1 MHMLTQIIPQ
11 PVKVEPQAGEFT
23 LRSDTLIA
31 ATGEA
36 RATAGLL
43 AGWLGAATGFHL
55 TIQAELTPAQA
66 GIRLALDAGLAG
78 LGAEGYRLSVSPLG
92 VLLRAAG
99 EAGLFYAAQ
108 SLRQLFPAPIF
119 ASTPQ
124 AGVVWTAP
132 AVEIEDTPRFGWR
145 GEMLDVARHFMP
157 VEFVERSIDLLA
169 LHKMNVFH
177 WHLTDDQ
184 GWRIEIKRYPRLTE
198 VGAWRTETMVGRM
211 GRSTSGLVYDGVPHG
226 GFYSQAEIRRV
237 VAYARQRHVRV
248 VPEIEVPGHAQAAI
262 TAYPELGSGG
272 ETPEV
277 GRYWGIFTHDV
288 YNPSEATLAFLENVF
303 GEVADLFPGEYIHV
317 GGDEVL
323 KDAWKENPDVQARM
337 RELGLADEHALQ
349 SYFIRRLET
358 YLGSRGRRLIGWD
371 EILEGG
377 LAPNATVM
385 SWRGEGGGIAAT
397 QAGHDVVM
405 APNTRTY
412 FDYYQVAN
420 KETEPLEIG
429 GYVPLSMVYAYDPIP
444 AELSPEQAGHVLGT
458 QFQLWSEYLP
468 TPAAVEYMAYPRA
481 CALAEVAWSPAERK
495 DWKGFE
501 GRLGT
506 HLERLDRMKVNYRKG
521 EWE

>member
-1 MHMLTQIIPQ
+1 MLPQIIPQ
-11 PVKVEPQAGEFT
+11 PVRVEPQAGEFT
-23 LRSDTLIA
+23 LRPDTIIA
-31 ATGEA
+31 ASGAA
-36 RATAGLL
+36 RPTAEFL

-55 TIQAELTPAQA
+55 AVQAELAPNRP
-66 GIRLALDAGLAG
+66 GIHLVLDSSLAG
-78 LGAEGYRLSVSPLG
+78 LGAEGYRLSVSPQG

-99 EAGLFYAAQ
+99 EEGLFYAAQ
-108 SLRQLFPAPIF
+108 SLRQLFPAQIF

-124 AGVVWTAP
+124 AGVAWVAP
-132 AVEIEDTPRFGWR
+132 AVKIEDYPRFGWR

-157 VEFVERSIDLLA
+157 LEFVERSIDLLA

-198 VGAWRTETMVGRM
+198 VGAWRSETMVGRM
-211 GRSTSGLVYDGVPHG
+211 QHNGATGMPYDGIPHG
-226 GFYSQAEIRRV
+226 GFYTQAEIRRV
-237 VAYARQRHVRV
+237 VEYARQRHVRV

-262 TAYPELGSGG
+262 AAYPELGCGG
-272 ETPEV
+272 ETPVV
-277 GRYWGIFTHDV
+277 GRYWGIYTHDV
-288 YNPSEATLAFLENVF
+288 YNPFEPTLAFLENVLD
-303 GEVADLFPGEYIHV
+303 EVAQLFPGEYIHV

-323 KDAWKENPDVQARM
+323 KTAWKENPEVQARM
-337 RELGLADEHALQ
+337 RELELADEHALQ
-349 SYFIRRLET
+349 SYFIRRMES
-358 YLGSRGRRLIGWD
+358 YLGGRGRRLIGWD

-385 SWRGEGGGIAAT
+385 SWRGEGGGIAAA

-405 APNTRTY
+405 APNTYTY
-412 FDYYQVAN
+412 FDYYQATD
-420 KETEPLEIG
+420 KSAEPLTIG
-429 GYVPLSMVYAYDPIP
+429 GYVPLSKVYNYNPIP
-444 AELSPEQAGHVLGT
+444 ADLSPEQVGHVLGT

-481 CALAEVAWSPAERK
+481 CALAEVAWSPPAGK

-501 GRLGT
+501 GRLGE
-506 HLERLDRMKVNYRKG
+506 HLERLDGMKVNYRKG